1 MISRSIILA
10 TLLFLVSVQ
19 SHAADIRVTG
29 RVIDPQGR
37 PVPGARL
44 QLTPRQPG
52 TTHQTTTDDEGHF
65 EFEVTS
71 VGEYLVKASA
81 DGFQQVT
88 KALRIGSGSASLDI
102 HLEKITSRA
111 ESVTVTANIDETSL
125 ISPDPGQRII
135 VREEELDANHGRPG
149 APISIP
155 GVPIETASGGIKA
168 PQYFA
173 PGVAGDHGEPIA
185 QYFQVGD
192 YLVPNNLSANAHG
205 NGYSDPNTMVPAI
218 IETVETDGGA
228 FNVREGNHS
237 VDLAAIY
244 GFHDRLNPFVTLT
257 GDYRDI
263 DLSAGWSPANPD
275 TR

>member
-1 MISRSIILA
+1 MRHRSTILA

-29 RVIDPQGR
+29 RVVDPQGR

-44 QLTPRQPG
+44 QITQRQPG
-52 TTHQTTTDDEGHF
+52 TTHQTARTTTDDEGRF

-88 KALRIGSGSASLDI
+88 KALRISSGSASLDI

-125 ISPDPGQRII
+125 TSPDPGQRII
-135 VREEELDANHGRPG
+135 VREEALDANPGRPG

-155 GVPIETASGGIKA
+155 GLPIETASGGIS
-168 PQYFA
+168 PPILR
-173 PGVAGDHGEPIA
+173 PGC
-185 QYFQVGD
+185 
-192 YLVPNNLSANAHG
+192 S
-205 NGYSDPNTMVPAI
+205 
-218 IETVETDGGA
+218 
-228 FNVREGNHS
+228 R
-237 VDLAAIY
+237 
-244 GFHDRLNPFVTLT
+244 
-257 GDYRDI
+257 
-263 DLSAGWSPANPD
+263 
-275 TR
+275 